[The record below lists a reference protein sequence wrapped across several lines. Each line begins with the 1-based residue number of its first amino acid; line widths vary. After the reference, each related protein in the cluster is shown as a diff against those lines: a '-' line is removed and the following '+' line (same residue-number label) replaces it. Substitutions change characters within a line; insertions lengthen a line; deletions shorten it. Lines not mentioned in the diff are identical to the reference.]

1 MRYRQLI
8 FYLLILSAFLSACGG
23 KIATPAA
30 APSAPSPTPV
40 PPSPTP
46 TLLPAPTPVPTLSLT
61 ALVWSSDPRVPI
73 LTYHQFA
80 DDIAKRSSPVKV
92 RKSDFRAELESLY
105 AAGYSLVSLREWL
118 DGRWIVPPGRRP
130 LILSMD
136 DLFYNNQI
144 GLTPAGEP
152 DPNTGIGILWQF
164 YKEHPDF
171 GFHLALFANLGDKLY
186 ADPGKPDWEMKLAQT
201 IVWCLD
207 HGAEIYNHTYTHAD
221 LSISD
226 ANGIRWEL
234 GQNDRYLRQL
244 LEKGGRA
251 DLIARL
257 GNMLALPYGREPASA
272 GMRKVIYAY
281 TTPEGKAMEA
291 VFYIDFIIRP
301 GYFEPASPQFDP
313 LHIPRIVAT
322 QEAIRIL
329 SEQAA
334 SFPAPLACTFEIE
347 ATHPDDPQAIRQGI
361 LRAIQA
367 KQCPAGRY
375 FVSDQVFDLRSLAQ
389 SLP

>member
-1 MRYRQLI
+1 MFRRFTLYWL
-8 FYLLILSAFLSACGG
+8 FLFAFLSACSG
-23 KIATPAA
+23 KSTTLMATPI
-30 APSAPSPTPV
+30 APSPTPIL
-40 PPSPTP
+40 PSPTPSPSPTP
-46 TLLPAPTPVPTLSLT
+46 TPIPVTSIT

-118 DGRWIVPPGRRP
+118 DGHWIVPPGRRP

-144 GLTPAGEP
+144 GLTADGEP

-186 ADPGKPDWEMKLAQT
+186 ADPSKPDWEMKLAQT

-226 ANGIRWEL
+226 ANAIRWEL
-234 GQNDRYLRQL
+234 GQNDRYLRKL
-244 LEKGGRA
+244 LEKAGRA
-251 DLIARL
+251 ELISKL

-272 GMRKVIYAY
+272 GLRNVIYAY

-291 VFYIDFIIRP
+291 VFYIDFIVRP
-301 GYFEPASPQFDP
+301 GYFEPASPNFDP

-322 QEAIRIL
+322 QDAVRIL

-334 SFPAPLACTFEIE
+334 SFPTPQACTFEIE
-347 ATHPDDPQAIRQGI
+347 VARRDDPQALREGI
-361 LRAIQA
+361 QRAIQA
-367 KQCPAGRY
+367 KQCPLGRY
-375 FVSDQVFDLRSLAQ
+375 FVADQVFDMRSLAQ

>member
-1 MRYRQLI
+1 MRHALSSI
-8 FYLLILSAFLSACGG
+8 FLILLLLSACAP
-23 KIATPAA
+23 ATATSS
-30 APSAPSPTPV
+30 PSLPSPTPL

-46 TLLPAPTPVPTLSLT
+46 TSTPTPIPTTSLT
-61 ALVWSSDPRVPI
+61 ALVWTSDPQVPI

-118 DGRWIVPPGRRP
+118 NGQWLVPPGRRP

-144 GLTPAGEP
+144 GLTPEGEP
-152 DPNTGIGILWQF
+152 HPNTGIGILWQF

-201 IVWCLD
+201 IVWCLE

-221 LSISD
+221 LSQSD
-226 ANGIRWEL
+226 ATAIRFEL
-234 GQNDRYLRQL
+234 SQNDQYLRQL
-244 LEKGGRA
+244 LEKAGRS
-251 DLIARL
+251 DLASTL
-257 GNMLALPYGREPASA
+257 GNMLALPYGKEPP
-272 GMRKVIYAY
+272 GLNERKVIYNY
-281 TTPEGKAMEA
+281 TNPEGRRLEA

-301 GYFEPASPQFDP
+301 GYFEPASPTFDP

-322 QEAIRIL
+322 QEAVRVL
-329 SEQAA
+329 SENAA
-334 SFPAPLACTFEIE
+334 SFPAPLSCEISIE
-347 ATHPDDPQAIRQGI
+347 VARQNDAERIEERIRQAIQDGH
-361 LRAIQA
+361 
-367 KQCPAGRY
+367 CPDGRY
-375 FVSDQVFDLRSLAQ
+375 FVAGLSFDMRSKARVT
-389 SLP
+389 P